1 MDALK
6 ALRFGALL
14 ALVLAVATHPALA
27 YDDADDP
34 ATELAA
40 ETAVARLG
48 GARAGAVRPSVRKL
62 VAEVRNVAG
71 LAGNLGGAT
80 RGIKASVQD
89 VAGAMRELDAAE
101 SELEVRIALPADVLF
116 DVDKAVIRPDAARAL
131 AHLATV
137 VRAYSGEVR
146 LTGHTDSDA
155 SDAHN
160 LDLSKRRAESVRTWL
175 VEKEALAASR
185 FVTEGMGEAN
195 PVAPND
201 TPANK
206 QLNRRVEVVVRKK

>member
-1 MDALK
+1 MYAVKAPLPRASLAL
-6 ALRFGALL
+6 LL
-14 ALVLAVATHPALA
+14 ALASGPVAA
-27 YDDADDP
+27 YEDADDP

-40 ETAVARLG
+40 EAAIARMG
-48 GARAGAVRPSVRKL
+48 TARASGIVP
-62 VAEVRNVAG
+62 EVRAVTGEIRQVPG
-71 LAGNLGGAT
+71 LVGDLAGAT
-80 RGIKASVQD
+80 RGLRASVQD
-89 VAGAMRELDAAE
+89 VAGAMRELKAAD

-116 DVDKAVIRPDAARAL
+116 DVDKAEIRPDAARAL

-146 LTGHTDSDA
+146 LIGHTDSDA

-160 LDLSKRRAESVRTWL
+160 LQLSKRRAESVRAWL
-175 VEKEALAASR
+175 LEKEALAASR
-185 FVTEGMGEAN
+185 FVTEGKGESS